1 MALSPVQAQEETD
14 TLRLTLKEA
23 IERAQ
28 VHSVD
33 AAVALNELRTAYW
46 EYRTHRADQLPEV
59 IFNGTLPSYY
69 KQYSKYQQSDGSYTY
84 VQNNALGLNGVR
96 SRSTP
101 HSISPVSWDMG
112 RSVSS

>member
-1 MALSPVQAQEETD
+1 MRKIYLWIGLAWMALSPVQAQEETD

-59 IFNGTLPSYY
+59 IFNGTLPSY
-69 KQYSKYQQSDGSYTY
+69 
-84 VQNNALGLNGVR
+84 
-96 SRSTP
+96 
-101 HSISPVSWDMG
+101 
-112 RSVSS
+112 